1 VIPRYGTDT
10 IESNS
15 PIAMSEPV
23 QVISLP
29 ARIQHTWSLA
39 RSSDFARKVVETY
52 LTRVAIMGLAL
63 VTTVVVSRLL
73 GPRGRGFYAVALATG
88 TLGVQFGNL
97 GLHTSN
103 VYFGARDPQSLPKLT
118 GNSLALSFGFGG
130 AVAIALGAILTLRPN
145 LIDLHGITLWLAL
158 LWIPFGLAYLL
169 LQNLMMGAHDV
180 RGYNLVELANRLL
193 TLLIVS
199 SFFAVRWVTVPSMFG
214 ASVLALIVA
223 FFWTSARLR
232 RRFHESIC
240 TSWTTLRNSVNYAA
254 KAYLAG
260 FFCFLV
266 LRADLFMV
274 QHMLGP
280 EQAGYYSI
288 ASTMADYVSMAAA
301 VVALVL
307 FPKLSALTDVAA
319 KLHFMRRAAW
329 ATAAALTPLLV
340 ISSLLA
346 RPVVRLLF
354 GPAFLPA
361 SWAFVLLA
369 PGMLFLSIHSV
380 TVQFLNSIG
389 YPKIVVIIWGLC
401 SLLNIAVNLW
411 AIPRFG
417 ISGASVVS
425 SVCYFLAFFFVLQVI
440 RHTARRLVIT
450 TPGVIA

>member
-1 VIPRYGTDT
+1 MAT
-10 IESNS
+10 
-15 PIAMSEPV
+15 SEPTHV
-23 QVISLP
+23 LSLP
-29 ARIQHTWSLA
+29 ARLHQTWSLA

-63 VTTVVVSRLL
+63 VTTVIVSRLL
-73 GPRGRGFYAVALATG
+73 GPSGRGFYAVALATG

-103 VYFGARDPQSLPKLT
+103 VYFAAREPQSLPQLT

-130 AVAIALGAILTLRPN
+130 LVAAAVGVFLTLRPS
-145 LIDLHGITLWLAL
+145 LIDLHGVTLWLAL
-158 LWIPFGLAYLL
+158 FWIPFGLAYLL
-169 LQNLMMGAHDV
+169 LQNLMMGVHDV
-180 RGYNLVELANRLL
+180 RGYNTVELANRVL
-193 TLLIVS
+193 TLMIVGL
-199 SFFAVRWVTVPSMFG
+199 FFVAGWVTVPSMFG
-214 ASVLALIVA
+214 ASVLSLIVA
-223 FFWTSARLR
+223 FFWTWFRLR
-232 RRFHESIC
+232 RQFHESIR
-240 TSWTTLRNSVNYAA
+240 TSWATLRNSVNYAA

-319 KLHFMRRAAW
+319 KLKLMTRAAW
-329 ATAAALTPLLV
+329 VTAAVLAPLLL
-340 ISSLLA
+340 ISSVLA
-346 RPVVRLLF
+346 RPAVRLLF
-354 GPAFLPA
+354 GAAFLPA
-361 SWAFVLLA
+361 SWAFTLLA
-369 PGMLFLSIHSV
+369 PGMLFLSLHSV

-389 YPKIVVIIWGLC
+389 YPRIVVIIWGFC
-401 SLLNIAVNLW
+401 SLLNIVVNLW

-440 RHTARRLVIT
+440 RQTARKLSVAA
-450 TPGVIA
+450 PEVVA

>member
-1 VIPRYGTDT
+1 MATSDP
-10 IESNS
+10 
-15 PIAMSEPV
+15 APV
-23 QVISLP
+23 LSLP

-52 LTRVAIMGLAL
+52 FTRVAIMGLAL

-88 TLGVQFGNL
+88 TLGVQFANL

-103 VYFGARDPQSLPKLT
+103 IYYGARDPHSLPQLT

-130 AVAIALGAILTLRPN
+130 VVAAAVGAFLTLRPS
-145 LIDLHGITLWLAL
+145 LIDLHGSTLWLAL

-169 LQNLMMGAHDV
+169 LQNLMIGAHDV
-180 RGYNLVELANRLL
+180 RGYNVIELANRVL
-193 TLLIVS
+193 TLLMVGV
-199 SFFAVRWVTVPSMFG
+199 FFVVGWVTVPSMFG

-223 FFWTSARLR
+223 LFWTWIRLR
-232 RRFHESIC
+232 RQFAESIR
-240 TSWTTLRNSVNYAA
+240 TSWDTLRSSIHYAA

-301 VVALVL
+301 VIALVL

-319 KLHFMRRAAW
+319 KLRLMRRAAW
-329 ATAAALTPLLV
+329 VTTGVLTPLLV
-340 ISSLLA
+340 TSSLLA
-346 RPVVRLLF
+346 RPAVRLLF
-354 GPAFLPA
+354 GAAFLPA
-361 SWAFVLLA
+361 SSAFILLA

-389 YPKIVVIIWGLC
+389 YPRIVVIIWGLC
-401 SLLNIAVNLW
+401 SFLNIAVNLW

-440 RHTARRLVIT
+440 RQTARRLAISRAEVA
-450 TPGVIA
+450 V